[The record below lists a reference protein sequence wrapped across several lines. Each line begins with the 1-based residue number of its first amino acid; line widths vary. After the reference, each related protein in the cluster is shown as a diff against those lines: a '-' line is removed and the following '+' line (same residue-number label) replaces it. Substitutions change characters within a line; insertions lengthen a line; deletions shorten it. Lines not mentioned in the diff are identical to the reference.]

1 MSKAFAVKHVRLLS
15 KLAREE
21 RVLGAYGP
29 QNRSVLNV
37 REDLRT
43 GAITQLP
50 LKKSIDSGDSSVKD
64 YLALMKPRVMSL
76 VVFTAFCGLLLAPG
90 NIHPLIAISAILFI
104 TIGAGSA
111 AAINMWYDRDIDS
124 IMRRTQKRPIV
135 TGAINPDEALS
146 FGVITG
152 VLSVILMALC
162 VNITSAILLSITILY
177 YVFIYTIWLKR
188 SSIQNVVIGGAAGA
202 LPPMIGWAAV
212 NSEVSWQSFTL
223 FAIIFMWT
231 PPHSWALALFRVQD
245 YRDCGVPMMPVIK
258 GYQYTKKQIFLYSIL
273 MVFTTVL
280 PYSLGMSGRVYLAI
294 ALTLG
299 VVFLYY
305 TIKLFSDSDNNH
317 AKKLFWY
324 SIFYLFT
331 IFLSLLLF

>member
-1 MSKAFAVKHVRLLS
+1 MSKVVAGIH
-15 KLAREE
+15 
-21 RVLGAYGP
+21 
-29 QNRSVLNV
+29 
-37 REDLRT
+37 
-43 GAITQLP
+43 
-50 LKKSIDSGDSSVKD
+50 IDSSDPSVKD

-76 VVFTAFCGLLLAPG
+76 VVFTAFCGLSLAPG

-111 AAINMWYDRDIDS
+111 AAINMWYDRDIDA
-124 IMRRTQKRPIV
+124 IMKRTQKRPII

-146 FGVITG
+146 FGIVTG

-212 NSEVSWQSFTL
+212 SGEVSWQSFTL

-258 GYQYTKKQIFLYSIL
+258 GDQYTKKQIFLYSIL
-273 MVFTTVL
+273 MVITTLL
-280 PYSLGMSGRVYLAI
+280 PYLLGMSGQIYLAL
-294 ALTLG
+294 ALILG
-299 VVFLYY
+299 AGFIYY
-305 TIKLFSDSDNNH
+305 TIKLFVDANNKY

-324 SIFYLFT
+324 SIFYLFA
-331 IFLSLLLF
+331 IFLSLLVF